1 MKKITMYVED
11 IPDNSPIA
19 IPPGVRSKTFVT
31 DDNFNKKLPDIPIV
45 PIEWVPAEY
54 QSFPIQVS
62 KPQTPIMEEH
72 DDDEIA
78 QYVQTSKTHPVSID
92 EVLVSADGIIV
103 DGRFIP
109 IGVLG
114 EAAKAGCMLT
124 KMENNC
130 NCHHE

>member
-1 MKKITMYVED
+1 MYVED

-19 IPPGVRSKTFVT
+19 IPPGVPRFETVLPHGAEFKSIPFGV
-31 DDNFNKKLPDIPIV
+31 DDQPRV
-45 PIEWVPAEY
+45 PIEF
-54 QSFPIQVS
+54 SPI
-62 KPQTPIMEEH
+62 KNHCTPTRPHSEFIDIEEH

-78 QYVQTSKTHPVSID
+78 QYVQTSKTRPVSID

-124 KMENNC
+124 KMENKC